1 MPRLYLV
8 RHGEPTGSWGTS
20 PDPDP
25 GLSDLGHQQ
34 AATAADRLRL
44 VTPRQIVSSPLR
56 RAAETAIPL
65 SRALDL
71 TPVVAHQ
78 VAEIPTPSAIPMSG
92 RGEWL
97 KGVMSRSWDAVDG
110 DLVRWRQ
117 SALDYLMGLTA
128 DTAVFSHYVLINV
141 AVGAAIGDERVHC
154 FAPVHASV
162 TVLDTNGRGLTL
174 VELGA
179 TGASAIR

>member
-1 MPRLYLV
+1 MARLYLV

-20 PDPDP
+20 ADLDP
-25 GLSDLGHQQ
+25 GLSPLGHEQ
-34 AATAADRLRL
+34 AAAAADRLRL
-44 VTPRQIVSSPLR
+44 LTPRQIVTSPLR
-56 RAAETAIPL
+56 RAAETAAPL
-65 SRALDL
+65 ASSLSMQ
-71 TPVVAHQ
+71 PEVVDR
-78 VAEIPTPSAIPMSG
+78 VAEIPSPANIALQA

-97 KGVMSRSWDAVDG
+97 REVMSRTWEDVEPG
-110 DLVRWRQ
+110 LVRWRQ
-117 SALDYLMGLTA
+117 AALDYLMSLSA

-154 FAPVHASV
+154 FAPTHASV

-179 TGASAIR
+179 TGTSAIR